1 MLIVHVRVHAKGTGM
16 SGFIEKNYMWDTMTG
31 LNGKQHVAKLT
42 LILIVKRGPT

>member
-31 LNGKQHVAKLT
+31 LNGKKSML
-42 LILIVKRGPT
+42 LNLLLF